1 MKPSL
6 IVHGGAWTIPPQ
18 VVDACK
24 SGCRRALEEGWKILQ
39 RGGSAAD
46 AVESAIVILEDD
58 PVFDA
63 GTGAHLNLD
72 GRVELDAILMN
83 GATLKAG
90 AVAVL
95 RHIKNPIRL
104 ARRVMESCDHMML
117 VGEGA
122 ESFAVEQ
129 GIALCN
135 PDELVVPR
143 ERAAWK
149 HCHTG
154 PHSDVH
160 HVHQG
165 GTVGAVAIDSRGQ
178 MFAGTS
184 TGGTCCK
191 RAGRVGD
198 SPLIGCGTYADQEA
212 GGVSC
217 TGWGEAIMKI
227 VMAKTAVDQ
236 LRVSGAQ
243 AQQVADACIRLLATR
258 TKGTGGL
265 ILLDREGNPAVAFNT
280 PNMAWG
286 CIRPDGS
293 IHVSA

>member
-24 SGCRRALEEGWKILQ
+24 SGCQCALEEGWKILQ

-129 GIALCN
+129 GIALCD

-165 GTVGAVAIDSRGQ
+165 GTVGAVAIDARGQ

-236 LRVSGAQ
+236 LRISGAQ
-243 AQQVADACIRLLATR
+243 SQQVADACIRLLATR

-265 ILLDREGNPAVAFNT
+265 ILLDREGNPAAAFNT